1 MIKKHH
7 PTHWYVYL
15 LHCRNGALYSGITTN
30 PRARFAAHLAGK
42 GAKYTRMH
50 PPLEMR
56 IIAEHHSRSAA
67 SQAEAALKKQSAAQK
82 RILWTQSPRLA
93 HD

>member
-1 MIKKHH
+1 MTKKHH

-67 SQAEAALKKQSAAQK
+67 SQAESALKKQSAAQK